1 MHKIYRVQAPCT
13 FFRYHAQWTSIYVLN
28 VISTFKILCMRNVK
42 WKGEEKNN
50 LLKSAYISIRVWAHG
65 IYLVLCQLSAICNKK
80 PTDRQLIIKNWIF
93 ESAHKTVQIHLKI
106 YSEESNTAK
115 NPKMLKW
122 NIIANNSRNH

>member
-1 MHKIYRVQAPCT
+1 M
-13 FFRYHAQWTSIYVLN
+13 HAQDIQSTGTVHIFSISRTMN
-28 VISTFKILCMRNVK
+28 FHICAECNIFKILCMRNVK
-42 WKGEEKNN
+42 WKSEEKNN

-93 ESAHKTVQIHLKI
+93 ESAHKTVQIHLKV

>member
-28 VISTFKILCMRNVK
+28 VIPIFKILCMRNVK

-93 ESAHKTVQIHLKI
+93 ENAHKTVQIHLKV